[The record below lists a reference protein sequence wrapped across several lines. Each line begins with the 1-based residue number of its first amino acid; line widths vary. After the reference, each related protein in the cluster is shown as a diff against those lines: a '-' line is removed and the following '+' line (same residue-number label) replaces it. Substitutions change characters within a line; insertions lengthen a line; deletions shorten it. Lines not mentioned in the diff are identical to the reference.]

1 MRKLVGTLILAAAA
15 LAPEVR
21 AQRVVEV
28 QVAPRFVRMRV
39 DAQTSVLATA
49 FDANGTPVPAT
60 FRWWSSNIN
69 VVQVSTDG
77 VLHAVAP
84 GVAIVGA
91 AVADSSPRKRFG
103 QMTVFVLRP
112 EAETLPPGPPG
123 EPGMVPPPT
132 PPRTYVVVPRGKP
145 MMNVDSA
152 IRASI
157 NCDDPSINAINPA
170 RACWD
175 ERARP
180 VDPPMALVPDS
191 CGYEVTPATLMVRV
205 SESGQ
210 VEEVRLF
217 APSRC
222 PQFTDAAM
230 AVVRG
235 LGFRPAQRRG
245 QNIGAWMLIRVVP
258 RHQ

>member
-1 MRKLVGTLILAAAA
+1 MRKLLGTLVLAAAA

-21 AQRVVEV
+21 AQRAVEV

-49 FDANGTPVPAT
+49 FDADGNPVAAT

-69 VVQVSTDG
+69 VVQVSPDG

-84 GVAIVGA
+84 GVAVVAA
-91 AVADSSPRKRFG
+91 AVADSAPRKRFG
-103 QMTVFVLRP
+103 QTTVFVLRP
-112 EAETLPPGPPG
+112 DADTLPPGAPG
-123 EPGMVPPPT
+123 EPGPPPG
-132 PPRTYVVVPRGKP
+132 PPRTFVLVPPVKP
-145 MMNVDSA
+145 MINVDSA
-152 IRASI
+152 IRANI
-157 NCDDPSINAINPA
+157 NCADPSINAINPA
-170 RACWD
+170 RACWN

-180 VDPPMALVPDS
+180 VEPPMVAVPDS
-191 CGYEVTPATLMVRV
+191 CGYEVTPATVMVRV
-205 SESGQ
+205 SEAGR

-235 LGFRPAQRRG
+235 LGFRPARRDG
-245 QNIGAWMLIRVVP
+245 QNVEAWMLIRVIP
-258 RHQ
+258 RHP